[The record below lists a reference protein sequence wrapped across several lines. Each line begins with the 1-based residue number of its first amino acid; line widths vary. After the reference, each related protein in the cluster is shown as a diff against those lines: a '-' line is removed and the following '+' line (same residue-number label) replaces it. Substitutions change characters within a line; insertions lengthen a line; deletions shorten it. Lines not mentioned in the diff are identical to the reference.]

1 MKENLDGMD
10 AKLGMMNVTK
20 SVNQPRKSGFE
31 LLRIVAVVLIVA
43 HHLVC
48 HSGYLLFA
56 EPLSVRRLF
65 YQMCFMP
72 FGKIGIALF
81 LLISLWFLVDRK
93 QTIKESCRKVWLLER
108 ELLFWGFVGLAV
120 QYLDNPESVNED
132 AWLDAFS
139 RFRETYGGMRQVMQ
153 FCCCFC
159 LSYLLGC
166 VEWAKRIMEDVV
178 LLCWD
183 YGAY

>member
-48 HSGYLLFA
+48 HSGYPLFA

-65 YQMCFMP
+65 YRGASF
-72 FGKIGIALF
+72 KN
-81 LLISLWFLVDRK
+81 
-93 QTIKESCRKVWLLER
+93 ER
-108 ELLFWGFVGLAV
+108 EIRSGASPVL
-120 QYLDNPESVNED
+120 SVN
-132 AWLDAFS
+132 S
-139 RFRETYGGMRQVMQ
+139 
-153 FCCCFC
+153 
-159 LSYLLGC
+159 
-166 VEWAKRIMEDVV
+166 
-178 LLCWD
+178 
-183 YGAY
+183 

>member
-48 HSGYLLFA
+48 HSGYPLFD

-132 AWLDAFS
+132 A
-139 RFRETYGGMRQVMQ
+139 
-153 FCCCFC
+153 
-159 LSYLLGC
+159 
-166 VEWAKRIMEDVV
+166 
-178 LLCWD
+178 
-183 YGAY
+183 